1 MFGVDLKISFDVF
14 ISRRF
19 ECFFLV
25 FLVLP
30 VVMADQP
37 QWRLGLT
44 KGYVKSDARCKLR
57 FFEDLKKKKKV
68 QLYFP

>member
-1 MFGVDLKISFDVF
+1 MFFC
-14 ISRRF
+14 
-19 ECFFLV
+19 CFFI
-25 FLVLP
+25 LP

-44 KGYVKSDARCKLR
+44 KGYVKNDARCKLR
-57 FFEDLKKKKKV
+57 FFEDLKKKKIV